1 MRRRDCMRNLDTPL
15 VCNNEET
22 PADDNKERI
31 LGCRAIVQCTAGTR
45 LDQACAQSGKSY
57 W

>member
-15 VCNNEET
+15 VCNSEET
-22 PADDNKERI
+22 PEDDNKERI

-45 LDQACAQSGKSY
+45 LDQACA
-57 W
+57 

>member
-1 MRRRDCMRNLDTPL
+1 MRNLDTPL

-31 LGCRAIVQCTAGTR
+31 LGCRAIVQCTARDRCEALRAIT
-45 LDQACAQSGKSY
+45 LQPAF
-57 W
+57 